1 MNFDLYVCFFSP
13 VSVVQNLTVS
23 VICMTKSLSHYAML
37 NNFSSLYT
45 VLK

>member
-1 MNFDLYVCFFSP
+1 MHFDLYMCFFSP

-23 VICMTKSLSHYAML
+23 FICTAKPLSCYAML